1 MTKQNHL
8 MPSFPIS
15 RLRRGRMHMFS
26 QSLLTENSIQPNDLI
41 WPVFV
46 TEGQNVI
53 EPIDALPGVDRISL
67 DILGQK
73 AKAAYQLGIPA
84 IAIFPRIDPAL
95 KDDDGTN
102 ALASDNL
109 VCRAIS
115 AIKSAEPE
123 MGVVV
128 DIALDPFTTH
138 GHDGIIRNGMVDN
151 DASLD
156 ILIKQAINYA
166 QSGADIVAPSDMM
179 DGRIGAIRAGLDD
192 ASFPHV
198 MIMSYAAKYASAL
211 YAPFRAA
218 VSANTLSDIKDK
230 TSYQMNPANS
240 DEAMREIALDIK
252 EGADFIMIKP
262 GMPYLD
268 IIRQTTDQFNIPVFA
283 YQVSGE
289 YQMIQNLASTLPQDK
304 QTALIM
310 EMLISFK
317 RAGCSGILS
326 YYAYQVAEQLN
337 EN

>member
-1 MTKQNHL
+1 MTRQNDL
-8 MPSFPIS
+8 MPGYPIS
-15 RLRRGRMHMFS
+15 RLRRSRMHMFS
-26 QSLLTENSIQPNDLI
+26 RSLLTENRIQPNDLI

-46 TEGQNVI
+46 TEGQNVV
-53 EPIDALPGVDRISL
+53 EPIDGLTGVDRISL
-67 DILGQK
+67 DILGK
-73 AKAAYQLGIPA
+73 RAKSAYKLGIPA
-84 IAIFPRIDPAL
+84 IAIFPRIETAL
-95 KDDDGTN
+95 KDEDGSN
-102 ALASDNL
+102 ALARDNL
-109 VCRAIS
+109 VCRAIM
-115 AIKSAEPE
+115 AIKTAEPK

-138 GHDGIIRNGMVDN
+138 GHDGVIRNGVVDN

-179 DGRIGAIRAGLDD
+179 DGRVGAIREGLDK
-192 ASFPHV
+192 ASFSNV

-211 YAPFRAA
+211 YAPFRSA
-218 VSANTLSDIKDK
+218 VSASALSDIKDK
-230 TSYQMNPANS
+230 SSYQMNPANS

-268 IIRQTTDQFNIPVFA
+268 IISRSVEQFNMPVFA

-289 YQMIQNLASTLPQDK
+289 YQMIQSLASTLPEDK
-304 QTALIM
+304 QKALIM

-317 RAGCSGILS
+317 RAGCTGILS
-326 YYAYQVAEQLN
+326 YFAYKVAEWHH
-337 EN
+337 ET